1 MSISTGVV
9 KADWLQSNRR
19 DVVLA
24 DVRWYLDGRSGRAA
38 YDRKHIPGAVFLDLD
53 SDLSGAP
60 TLEGGRHP
68 LPDPEAF
75 ASAMSRAGIG
85 NGQAV
90 VAYDDC
96 GGMVA
101 ARLWWMLSVL
111 GENAAVLDG
120 GLALWDGPLIAAEEE
135 TDLPPQADF
144 VPKPWPKEA
153 LATIEEVDKLSSGEE
168 TVILDARS
176 PERFQGR
183 PNAIDERFGHIPG
196 AINAPFSANLS
207 SDGTLLPAAALRQHY
222 SACGV
227 ENDTPVIAYCGS
239 GVSACLNLLALSLA
253 GRPQSRL
260 FVGSWSAWGADHT
273 RPLETGA

>member
-9 KADWLQSNRR
+9 KADWLHSNRK

-38 YDRKHIPGAVFLDLD
+38 YDKEHIPGAVFLDLD

-68 LPDPEAF
+68 LPDPGAF
-75 ASAMSRAGIG
+75 ASAMSRVGIG

-135 TDLPPQADF
+135 TDLPRQADF

-153 LATIEEVDKLSSGEE
+153 LATIEEVDKLSTDET

-176 PERFQGR
+176 SERFQGR

-196 AINAPFSANLS
+196 AVNAPFSANLS
-207 SDGTLLPAAALRQHY
+207 SDGTLLPTAALRQHY
-222 SACGV
+222 AACGV

-239 GVSACLNLLALSLA
+239 GVSACLNLLALKLA
-253 GRPQSRL
+253 GLPQSRL
-260 FVGSWSAWGADHT
+260 FVGSWSAWGADRT